1 MVLTISL
8 KLRVILPTDILSRP
22 LPMRCSTKNNSSE
35 IANKPTIARMKSMP
49 YHQVQAANYQH
60 QHQRQNGRKSFGAY
74 RFRATERLGPL
85 LGNPAIGNGK
95 YQQAQAENTITKA
108 RHFSNPISRERV
120 SMSFTWA

>member
-1 MVLTISL
+1 
-8 KLRVILPTDILSRP
+8 
-22 LPMRCSTKNNSSE
+22 
-35 IANKPTIARMKSMP
+35 MP
-49 YHQVQAANYQH
+49 YHQVQAANDQH
-60 QHQRQNGRKSFGAY
+60 HRKNGRKSFGAY

-120 SMSFTWA
+120 SISFTWPWTKASNSPAGGWKGIRPLLFITFFH

>member
-49 YHQVQAANYQH
+49 YHQAQAANDQH
-60 QHQRQNGRKSFGAY
+60 HRQNGRKSLGAY
-74 RFRATERLGPL
+74 RFRATETLGTL
-85 LGNPAIGNGK
+85 LGYLSIGNGK
-95 YQQAQAENTITKA
+95 YQQAHAENTITKA